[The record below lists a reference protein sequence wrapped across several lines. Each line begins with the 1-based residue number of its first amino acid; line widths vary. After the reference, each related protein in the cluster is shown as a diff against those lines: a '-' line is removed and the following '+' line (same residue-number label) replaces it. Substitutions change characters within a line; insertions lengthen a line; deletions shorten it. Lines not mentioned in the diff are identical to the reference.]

1 MTFYSNNNSL
11 KVIKQLLI
19 NMEYIACFNVEN
31 PIFNIRSKE
40 TLRNLIIDLDC
51 EISII
56 NLAIGLI
63 ENGNHRYI
71 TKKIARKYDYSKYYR
86 YTAIDLENEKNNLY
100 GIRSTIKDYSKDKGL
115 I

>member
-11 KVIKQLLI
+11 KIIKQLLTD
-19 NMEYIACFNVEN
+19 MEYIACFNSDN
-31 PIFNIRSKE
+31 PIFKIRSKE

-56 NLAIGLI
+56 NLAIRLI

-71 TKKIARKYDYSKYYR
+71 TKKIAKKYDYSKYYR

-100 GIRSTIKDYSKDKGL
+100 GIRQLIKQYSRDKGL